1 MNPTTFIDSE
11 LGALRWDP
19 ELEWWE
25 GSVKLLSAKPFTLYI
40 FSRYSADG
48 AIPAEARQV
57 SRKLSQLELTCRRFA
72 ASELGKIQNE
82 EWSEGRLV
90 SEAEFA
96 GRLIPESIVIHE
108 SGYTEFHFGDDGL
121 FWGHWVGVRI
131 KPDGTFQEAVVEG

>member
-1 MNPTTFIDSE
+1 MNPTTFIDAE

-57 SRKLSQLELTCRRFA
+57 FRKL
-72 ASELGKIQNE
+72 
-82 EWSEGRLV
+82 
-90 SEAEFA
+90 
-96 GRLIPESIVIHE
+96 
-108 SGYTEFHFGDDGL
+108 
-121 FWGHWVGVRI
+121 
-131 KPDGTFQEAVVEG
+131 